1 MDPFNNNEDETI
13 GDNRETTEELFNNEI
28 TIWIET
34 HGKKKNTFIKGLQ
47 FDELVLKEHLKNIK
61 KKHGCNGSMKDNIL
75 QFQGDH
81 IYNVKMYFNS
91 IGINNIVI
99 NSSSSD

>member
-1 MDPFNNNEDETI
+1 MNPFDNEETNTI
-13 GDNRETTEELFNNEI
+13 KIISKVEI
-28 TIWIET
+28 WVGIEK
-34 HGKKKNTFIKGLQ
+34 GRKNTFISGLK
-47 FDELVLKEHLKNIK
+47 FTEKEMKEHIKNLK